1 MTIRKE
7 CFKRLDNE
15 NNKIFSKCKEYT
27 KCSFNIK
34 FDGISCLPIKYL
46 INILYT
52 YNKKNINNKIIFDE
66 KKINDKNY
74 VNNLLVKY
82 MGED

>member
-15 NNKIFSKCKEYT
+15 NNKFFSKCKEYT

-34 FDGISCLPIKYL
+34 FDGISCLPNKYL
-46 INILYT
+46 QKIIYT
-52 YNKKNINNKIIFDE
+52 YNEKNINNKIIYDE
-66 KKINDKNY
+66 NKIDDKNY